1 MRVLASLSAVV
12 LLAGC
17 EVTEVQVRPVAPSGA
32 MIAKLKST
40 MDSGLRDPSSAQYR
54 GFVAYAIGEG
64 DTLLCGELNAKNG
77 FGGYGGFK
85 AISGVFDSSG
95 SIETYHFDDAGR
107 WPVAATDCDAAA
119 RGVMQRVL

>member
-17 EVTEVQVRPVAPSGA
+17 EVKEVQVQPVAPSGA

-40 MDSGLRDPSSAQYR
+40 IDSGLRDPSSAQYR

-77 FGGYGGFK
+77 FGGYVGFNT
-85 AISGVFDSSG
+85 ISAVFDANGTLETYRVDSSG
-95 SIETYHFDDAGR
+95 E
-107 WPVAATDCDAAA
+107 WPAAATDCNSAA
-119 RGVMQRVL
+119 RGVLHRVL

>member
-1 MRVLASLSAVV
+1 MRVLAILSAVF

-17 EVTEVQVRPVAPSGA
+17 EVTEVQVQPVTPSGA

-40 MDSGLRDPSSAQYR
+40 IDSGLRDPSSAQYR

-77 FGGYGGFK
+77 FGGYVGFN
-85 AISGVFDSSG
+85 AISAIFDASG
-95 SIETYHFDDAGR
+95 TLESYRVDASGQ
-107 WPVAATDCDAAA
+107 WPAAATECNTAAG
-119 RGVMQRVL
+119 GVLHRVL